1 MYKHN
6 RKLAAVLAG
15 TLLMLVALTTGC
27 QSKKGNVQGGTST
40 AQRTSMSSAASS
52 STTDTRASNI
62 GDDIERGA
70 TDIMD
75 DIGTGVSDAVGG
87 VSTVISDVVGDNT
100 NATR

>member
-15 TLLMLVALTTGC
+15 TLLMLVALTGC

-40 AQRTSMSSAASS
+40 AQRPSMSSAASS

>member
-15 TLLMLVALTTGC
+15 TLLMLVALTGC

-52 STTDTRASNI
+52 STTDTRASN
-62 GDDIERGA
+62 IERGA

>member
-6 RKLAAVLAG
+6 RKLAALLAG
-15 TLLMLVALTTGC
+15 TMLMLVALTGC
-27 QSKKGNVQGGTST
+27 QSKKNNTQGGSST
-40 AQRTSMSSAASS
+40 AQRQTMSSAVSS
-52 STTDTRASNI
+52 GTAGTRTSNI

-87 VSTVISDVVGDNT
+87 VSTVISDIMGGST

>member
-15 TLLMLVALTTGC
+15 TLLMLVALTGC

-87 VSTVISDVVGDNT
+87 VSTVRSDVVGANT

>member
-15 TLLMLVALTTGC
+15 TLLMLVALTGC

-52 STTDTRASNI
+52 STTTVPQFPSAPA
-62 GDDIERGA
+62 ETTLPATGA
-70 TDIMD
+70 
-75 DIGTGVSDAVGG
+75 
-87 VSTVISDVVGDNT
+87 
-100 NATR
+100 ATAAPCVQA